1 MSRATRTPVIIN
13 WLDSCPSC
21 GNGQSIVNTEG
32 NENLLFYGEQ
42 VTCMKC
48 GHCGEIDTD
57 DDTAF
62 VVWDEADNELV
73 AWND

>member
-1 MSRATRTPVIIN
+1 MSRATKSPVLIT
-13 WLDSCPSC
+13 WLDNCPSC
-21 GNGQSIVNTEG
+21 GHGEAIVNTEG
-32 NENLLFYGEQ
+32 DNNLLFYGEQ

-62 VVWDEADNELV
+62 VVWDEIENETEADN
-73 AWND
+73 D